1 MSPSAASRAA
11 AVPAAFL
18 RLAAA
23 SCARAC
29 CAARNARCEEADGSG
44 GERVFG
50 SRVPGGGRCGEG
62 ACSAL
67 PRRRCGRA
75 DAAQCVRGWENCR
88 EKQLPRQQG
97 VCEGKQGEMI
107 KERIRGEGDSMLRG
121 AREGGL
127 HRSSAA
133 NFIQL
138 SEGSKARAST
148 ALPLQHVACVTSYL
162 SSPTN
167 RSDV

>member
-1 MSPSAASRAA
+1 
-11 AVPAAFL
+11 
-18 RLAAA
+18 
-23 SCARAC
+23 
-29 CAARNARCEEADGSG
+29 
-44 GERVFG
+44 
-50 SRVPGGGRCGEG
+50 
-62 ACSAL
+62 
-67 PRRRCGRA
+67 
-75 DAAQCVRGWENCR
+75 
-88 EKQLPRQQG
+88 
-97 VCEGKQGEMI
+97 MI